1 MSHCSTTVPAEI
13 FLGYLIERKGG
24 MDAYLCNCLQLQNP
38 INWVSI
44 CARTDEGNFKML
56 SVEL

>member
-24 MDAYLCNCLQLQNP
+24 IDAFAVVKSVHL
-38 INWVSI
+38 
-44 CARTDEGNFKML
+44 NFLK
-56 SVEL
+56 SQFFS